1 MVLIRTDYRI
11 RVLSTRKWYRFILS
25 KESSDKNRVRF
36 LSRCKRYRF
45 ILSKEGFQF
54 YISLLIHFGK
64 LVGEEAV
71 LKFHFEVATWY
82 DWYSFFRF
90 IFGTIREGAFAGWSW
105 SFIWKLIWFIWSIP
119 TSIIKFWII
128 KFHFDSF
135 LTRTIFWCFLSRVAL
150 LYVAYP
156 DPKVATL
163 WIILLPL
170 APIRN
175 LWIS

>member
-1 MVLIRTDYRI
+1 MDSKNAVHHWVVLIRTDYRV
-11 RVLSTRKWYRFILS
+11 RVLSRSKW
-25 KESSDKNRVRF
+25 
-36 LSRCKRYRF
+36 YRF

-82 DWYSFFRF
+82 DWYSFFSF
-90 IFGTIREGAFAGWSW
+90 IWAIRERSIVGLSSG
-105 SFIWKLIWFIWSIP
+105 FIWKLIWFIWSIP

-135 LTRTIFWCFLSRVAL
+135 LTRIKFWYFLSRVAL

-170 APIRN
+170 APFPN

>member
-1 MVLIRTDYRI
+1 MHHWVVLIRTDYRI

-25 KESSDKNRVRF
+25 KE
-36 LSRCKRYRF
+36 
-45 ILSKEGFQF
+45 GFQF
-54 YISLLIHFGK
+54 SISLLIHFGK

-71 LKFHFEVATWY
+71 LKFHFEVPSWY
-82 DWYSFFRF
+82 DWSSFF
-90 IFGTIREGAFAGWSW
+90 
-105 SFIWKLIWFIWSIP
+105 SFIWAIRERAFVGLSSCFIWINLTIP
-119 TSIIKFWII
+119 TRIMKSWKIKIHFDRFLTRIKFWW
-128 KFHFDSF
+128 
-135 LTRTIFWCFLSRVAL
+135 LLSRVAL

-170 APIRN
+170 APFPN